1 MTCEQDAKTLEL
13 PWPFTGREDELEL
26 IRGSLTAGRPG
37 IVVTGPAGRGK
48 TRLMTEAVRGTDCAR
63 ITGTPETRSLPFA
76 AFAHLLPESVTL
88 HRAVQLLSGVRL
100 LLVDDA
106 HLLDDSSAAL
116 VHQLAVHGRT
126 RLVVVV
132 ADGHPV
138 PGAVSR
144 LWTGELLP
152 RLPLEPLPGRRRRSC
167 WLWAPAARW
176 NPSP

>member
-1 MTCEQDAKTLEL
+1 MTFEQDAKTLEL
-13 PWPFTGREDELEL
+13 PWPFTGRQDELEL
-26 IRGSLTAGRPG
+26 VRGSLAAGRHG

-48 TRLMTEAVRGTDCAR
+48 TRLVTEAVRGSDCAKV
-63 ITGTPETRSLPFA
+63 TGTPETRGLPFA
-76 AFAHLLPESVTL
+76 AFAHLLPESVSL

-116 VHQLAVHGRT
+116 VHQLAVHSRT

-132 ADGHPV
+132 ADGEPV

-144 LWTGELLP
+144 LWTGSCCRASHWSRCL
-152 RLPLEPLPGRRRRSC
+152 GRRRPSC
-167 WLWAPAARW
+167 SRWARAARW
-176 NPSP
+176 TPSP

>member
-1 MTCEQDAKTLEL
+1 
-13 PWPFTGREDELEL
+13 L
-26 IRGSLTAGRPG
+26 IRRALTAGRPG

-48 TRLMTEAVRGTDCAR
+48 TRLMTEAVRGSDCAR

-76 AFAHLLPESVTL
+76 AFAAPAPESVTL

-132 ADGHPV
+132 ADGDPV

-152 RLPLEPLPGRRRRSC
+152 RLALETVAREETAQLLALGAGGPLEP
-167 WLWAPAARW
+167 
-176 NPSP
+176 SP